1 MVIASKHADKPS
13 YPTSLQEN
21 ADIFKACYALVFF
34 GVPNLGLRHEQL
46 RTIINGQPNEDLI
59 RSLVVSRDSEPS
71 QYLDRLHKDFQQ
83 SFTHRDSPMVLF
95 FETRPTKTVEV
106 RRVSLLLNGFENDLA
121 RGGRNQYRL
130 PQDVL
135 RRFVDDE

>member
-1 MVIASKHADKPS
+1 MVIASKHVDKPS

-71 QYLDRLHKDFQQ
+71 QYLDRLHKEFQQ
-83 SFTHRDSPMVLF
+83 SSTHRDSPMVLF

-106 RRVSLLLNGFENDLA
+106 RRVSLLLNGFENDLP
-121 RGGRNQYRL
+121 RRGRNQYRL

-135 RRFVDDE
+135 RRFADDE